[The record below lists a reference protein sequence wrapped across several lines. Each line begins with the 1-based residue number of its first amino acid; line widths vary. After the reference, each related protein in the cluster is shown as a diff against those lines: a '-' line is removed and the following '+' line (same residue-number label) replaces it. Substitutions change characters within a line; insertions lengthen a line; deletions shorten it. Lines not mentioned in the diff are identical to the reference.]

1 MKPTKD
7 AQKEKEDE
15 MNLMGISIGGIAF
28 VCQIIFAFLAIAN
41 VGEDAVQWI
50 SLALGFNAAGMLFGG
65 VRTPHQAPLE
75 VRATIVTSKPE
86 QLG

>member
-1 MKPTKD
+1 MSIG
-7 AQKEKEDE
+7 
-15 MNLMGISIGGIAF
+15 GISVGGIAF
-28 VCQIIFAFLAIAN
+28 VGQIIFAFLAIAN

-50 SLALGFNAAGMLFGG
+50 SLALSFNAAGLLFGG
-65 VRTPHQAPLE
+65 VRTPQQAPLE